1 MLSWF
6 FCPNYIGF
14 NKPTRYFCVMSILV
28 TGSAGHL
35 GEAIMRSL
43 RAQGRQAIGIDIKP
57 SPFTDFTGS
66 ITNRDFIKQ
75 CMAGVHAVIHTATLH
90 KPHILTHTN
99 QDFIDTNI
107 SGTLVLLEEAAAAGV
122 TSFIYTS
129 TTSTFGSA
137 LAPAP
142 NQPAAWITEDVIPI
156 PRNIYGV
163 TKVAAENLC
172 ELFARKQSI
181 AAIVLRTSRFF
192 PEADDDAAVR
202 GKYSSANVQANEL
215 LYRRVDI
222 ADVVNAHLLA
232 VERAPQINFGRY
244 IISATT
250 PFIPSDLATLR
261 NNTPEVVHRLFPDF
275 DKPFAARQWTMF
287 PGIDRVYV
295 NTRALTELEWKPKY
309 DFQYALECL
318 QTGVDFRSPLSVEV
332 GSKGYHDTLFEKGP
346 YPVD

>member
-1 MLSWF
+1 
-6 FCPNYIGF
+6 
-14 NKPTRYFCVMSILV
+14 MSILV

-35 GEAIMRSL
+35 GEAIIRSL
-43 RAQGRQAIGIDIKP
+43 HAQGKQAIGVDIKR
-57 SPFTDFTGS
+57 SPFTNFTGS
-66 ITNRDFIKQ
+66 ITNRNFIKQ
-75 CMAGVHAVIHTATLH
+75 CMVGVHVVIHTATLH
-90 KPHILTHTN
+90 KPHIVTHTY
-99 QDFIDTNI
+99 QDFVDTNI
-107 SGTLVLLEEAAAAGV
+107 SGTLVLLEEAVAAGV

-129 TTSTFGSA
+129 TTSTFGAA
-137 LAPAP
+137 LTPAA

-156 PRNIYGV
+156 PHNIYGV

-192 PEADDDAAVR
+192 PEADDDAAIR

-232 VERAPQINFGRY
+232 VEKAPQLNFGRY

-250 PFIPSDLATLR
+250 PFAPTDLATLR
-261 NNTPEVVHRLFPDF
+261 NNTPEVVYRLFPDF
-275 DKPFAARQWTMF
+275 DKLFAARQWTML

-295 NTRALTELEWKPKY
+295 NTRALAELDWKPKY
-309 DFQYALECL
+309 DFQYVLECL
-318 QTGVDFRSPLSVEV
+318 RADVDFRSPLSMEV
-332 GSKGYHDTLFEKGP
+332 GSKGYHDSLFEKGP